1 MNVTDTFT
9 IHTYLSQLERTLLR
23 RGYNAVAQEI
33 SHTGNAL
40 APVFVRLHLDAGDRA
55 KVPDVGTLE
64 FDMAV
69 PPVAGTDVATVVDNV
84 RMSTRVPGSGL
95 RPSEHASPLRAKI
108 AAYAGPWLRVDAT
121 SIAEAVADQLGE
133 AGIPPANPVGLL

>member
-33 SHTGNAL
+33 SHTDNAL

-55 KVPDVGTLE
+55 RVPDVGTLE

-69 PPVAGTDVATVVDNV
+69 PPVAGAGVATVVDNV

-95 RPSEHASPLRAKI
+95 RPSEHTSPLRAKI
-108 AAYAGPWLRVDAT
+108 AAYAGPWLRVNAAA
-121 SIAEAVADQLGE
+121 IAEAVADQLGE